1 MDLRQL
7 ISTLRFTHEYT
18 PTIVNCHNYD
28 IFIREIFGTKIKIQI
43 LYRNMY
49 FELNKLR
56 IF

>member
-1 MDLRQL
+1 MDLQQL